1 MEAEKQDRARAVSA
15 AVRAHYLS
23 LPGKTEEGWF
33 EVLLSPIKYNK
44 VWRHMLKHT
53 CDQTDLEVNGFP
65 PPIHLQH
72 IIP

>member
-23 LPGKTEEGWF
+23 LPGKTEEGWA

-44 VWRHMLKHT
+44 VGIRRS
-53 CDQTDLEVNGFP
+53 DRP
-65 PPIHLQH
+65 R
-72 IIP
+72 